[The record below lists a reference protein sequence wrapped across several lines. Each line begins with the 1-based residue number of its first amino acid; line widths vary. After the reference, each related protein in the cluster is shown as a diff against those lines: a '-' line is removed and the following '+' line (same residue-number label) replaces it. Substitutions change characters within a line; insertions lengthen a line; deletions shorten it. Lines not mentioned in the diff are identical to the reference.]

1 LPLQEKKWS
10 QSGIC
15 PVSALQNP
23 ESEPVHDCVH
33 NFLEELP
40 KQQHCNC
47 NASTTA
53 LAPGSNHAAT
63 AHAKS
68 SPTQQ
73 HCNQTHRRPHSHQVQ
88 ITLPPPTP
96 PAELFAPLP
105 SINYRQP
112 SDATCSH
119 VYFWSACHEPLS
131 PKRPAWTRSAASCSR
146 CGVEQI
152 GREGKRMGGGRKKVH
167 WSVGSN
173 SHARTRQ
180 KA

>member
-1 LPLQEKKWS
+1 
-10 QSGIC
+10 
-15 PVSALQNP
+15 
-23 ESEPVHDCVH
+23 VHDCVH

-73 HCNQTHRRPHSHQVQ
+73 HCNQTHRRLHLHQVKSRCHRPCRQ
-88 ITLPPPTP
+88 QNSSLLFHQLIIGSHRTTP
-96 PAELFAPLP
+96 
-105 SINYRQP
+105 R
-112 SDATCSH
+112 CSH
-119 VYFWSACHEPLS
+119 VCFWSACHEPLS
-131 PKRPAWTRSAASCSR
+131 PKRPARTRSAASCSR

-152 GREGKRMGGGRKKVH
+152 GREGKRMGGRRKKVH